1 MTRTIAA
8 KTPPLSTPHQSGA
21 SGSYIGGMPLDM
33 VGQACKRMSALVI
46 PLGLLA
52 LVGTVVNLL
61 FPTALGWTEG
71 CSTIGV
77 VIYGSIFLLS
87 GVVLALLRKH
97 HDDPEKIINA
107 AVVYQVMVSF
117 AISYAELQLP
127 APSGRLI
134 GGISFVAVLIVLF
147 PMLIPIGLNRS
158 VLVGLLAATTGP
170 AAALVLTGLTKRSL
184 PGGAVALV
192 AYLPSYLVVGLV
204 AVPVALLQRMG
215 QQMARARRLGSY
227 ELRELLGYGG
237 MGEVW
242 SAEHQLLRR
251 PAAVKLIT
259 SEALGTSNQIQDQIQ
274 IQNQSE
280 NETAARR
287 FEREAQ
293 ATADL
298 TSPHTVQLYDFGIT
312 REGTFYYVMELL
324 DGYDLEAIVKRF
336 GPMPSERVVSL
347 LRQACDSL
355 WDAHQSGLVHRDIK
369 PANIYTCH
377 YGHRYDHVKVLDFG
391 LVKAVSPNT
400 LDATLTGA
408 GTITGT
414 PAFIAPEMVTGS
426 DHDGRADLYALGC
439 VGYWLLTG
447 ELVFDHPNAMQMM
460 MAHAGE
466 DPIPPSLRTE
476 LPVNEGLEKILLKCL
491 AKAPEDR
498 FETAQDLAVALDG
511 VQLDESWSQPRA
523 QRWWSVHAPQG
534 ERAVEPRADD
544 DEPTR
549 QLLPKRLLPATA
561 ERR

>member
-1 MTRTIAA
+1 MARYIAA
-8 KTPPLSTPHQSGA
+8 KTPTLPSSPRTDGSDSGL
-21 SGSYIGGMPLDM
+21 GGMPRDM
-33 VGQACKRMSALVI
+33 VGQACKRLSALVMPI
-46 PLGLLA
+46 GMLA
-52 LVGTVVNLL
+52 LVAMVVNLL
-61 FPTALGWTEG
+61 YPTALGWSRG
-71 CSTIGV
+71 CSSMGV
-77 VIYGSIFLLS
+77 VIYGAIFLLS
-87 GVVLALLRKH
+87 IGMLALIRKH
-97 HDDPEKIINA
+97 HDDPEKLVNA
-107 AVVYQVMVSF
+107 AVLYQIVVSF

-147 PMLIPIGLNRS
+147 PMLIP
-158 VLVGLLAATTGP
+158 VGLGRSLVVGLAAATTGP
-170 AAALVLTGLTKRSL
+170 VAALILTGFTQRTL

-192 AYLPSYLVVGLV
+192 AYLPSYVVVGLV
-204 AVPVALLQRMG
+204 AVPVALLQSKG
-215 QQMARARRLGSY
+215 QQVARARRLGSY
-227 ELRELLGYGG
+227 ELRDLLGYGG

-259 SEALGTSNQIQDQIQ
+259 PEALSTT
-274 IQNQSE
+274 SE
-280 NETAARR
+280 NQNETVARR

-324 DGYDLEAIVKRF
+324 DGYDLDEVVKRF

-369 PANIYTCH
+369 PANIYTCQ
-377 YGHRYDHVKVLDFG
+377 YGHRHDYVKVLDFG
-391 LVKAVSPNT
+391 LVKAVSPD
-400 LDATLTGA
+400 LVDVALTGT

-414 PAFIAPEMVTGS
+414 PAFIAPEMVTGLE
-426 DHDGRADLYALGC
+426 HDGRADLYALGC

-447 ELVFDHPNAMQMM
+447 ELVFDRPNAMQMM

-466 DPIPPSLRTE
+466 DPVPPSQLAE
-476 LPVNEGLEKILLKCL
+476 LAVNEDLEQILLKCL
-491 AKAPEDR
+491 AKDPVDR
-498 FETAQDLAVALDG
+498 FQTARDLADALNG
-511 VQLDESWSQPRA
+511 VELDAPWTEEKA
-523 QRWWSVHAPQG
+523 QRWWSVHEPLR
-534 ERAVEPRADD
+534 ERTVPPPNADN
-544 DEPTR
+544 ETTR
-549 QLLPKRLLPATA
+549 QLMPKRLLPAIA